1 MIQKLFDFFSGN
13 DSGKCYGFFEFDFDF
28 VKWIFSD
35 DLGFFQIIIEGF
47 YGGDFSF
54 YGFGLVLLV
63 QMGDVVFNLPPLWGV
78 GIGVCEILPEISL
91 VGFEGVVVEFF
102 AVFAEFQ
109 GILKRSLGP
118 FPEMQ
123 ELVP

>member
-1 MIQKLFDFFSGN
+1 MILGSVT
-13 DSGKCYGFFEFDFDF
+13 DSLNLTL
-28 VKWIFSD
+28 IFSD

-63 QMGDVVFNLPPLWGV
+63 QMGDVVFNLLPLWGV
-78 GIGVCEILPEISL
+78 GIGVCEILPKISF
-91 VGFEGVVVEFF
+91 VGFEGVVVEFL

-109 GILKRSLGP
+109 VWGEVGLYVHV
-118 FPEMQ
+118 F
-123 ELVP
+123 

>member
-63 QMGDVVFNLPPLWGV
+63 QMGDIVFNLLSLWGA

-91 VGFEGVVVEFF
+91 VGFEGVVVEFL
-102 AVFAEFQ
+102 AVFSEYQVWGEVGLYVHVF
-109 GILKRSLGP
+109 
-118 FPEMQ
+118 
-123 ELVP
+123 